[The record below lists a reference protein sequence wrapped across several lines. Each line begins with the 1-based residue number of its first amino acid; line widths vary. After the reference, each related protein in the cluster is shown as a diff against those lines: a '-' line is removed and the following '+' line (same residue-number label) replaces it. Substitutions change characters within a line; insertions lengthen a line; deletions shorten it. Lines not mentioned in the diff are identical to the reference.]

1 MGAVIRR
8 LAAAALAALALSG
21 CATQR
26 APSPLDPFEPVNRA
40 VFEFNDNADKFVF
53 KPVAEGYRAVLP
65 DVVRTGVRNFFSNL
79 RDPWIALNQL
89 MQGKVELA
97 LSDGWRFIV
106 NSTFGMAGLMDVA
119 TDMRLPK
126 HNEDFGQ
133 TLAVWGV
140 ETGPYLVIPI
150 WGPSNVRDG
159 VGLIADAY
167 TYLPWWIPEW
177 ADWSHRVAWQ
187 NSLTALD
194 FVNVRANLLDTTDL
208 LEQAALD
215 RYAFVRDAFFQ
226 RRRSLVYDGNPP
238 PQPPAGGG
246 ARSLAPPAGTSPPAA
261 QAPVAPAAARE
272 DAPLSATPGEN
283 AVPAE
288 RDETTSPLAQAPVAP
303 AAAREDAPLSAAP
316 EEDPGPAGPAAQ
328 IVEPR
333 IPANYDAVLAA
344 GAPHAA
350 DAAVP
355 SVVAAR

>member
-1 MGAVIRR
+1 MTGVIIRR
-8 LAAAALAALALSG
+8 LAAAALAALVLSG

-65 DVVRTGVRNFFSNL
+65 EVVRTGVRNFFSNL

-97 LSDGWRFIV
+97 LSDSWRFIV
-106 NSTFGMAGLMDVA
+106 NSTFGLGGLMDVA

-133 TLAVWGV
+133 TLGVWGLD
-140 ETGPYLVIPI
+140 TGPYIVIPI
-150 WGPSNVRDG
+150 WGPSNARDG
-159 VGLIADAY
+159 VGLVADAY
-167 TYLPWWIPEW
+167 TYLPWWIPDW

-187 NSLTALD
+187 NTLTAID
-194 FVNVRANLLDTTDL
+194 FVNIRANLLDTTDI

-238 PQPPAGGG
+238 PPAGGG
-246 ARSLAPPAGTSPPAA
+246 VRSHAPPADRPSSPEPATGEVA
-261 QAPVAPAAARE
+261 APAQE
-272 DAPLSATPGEN
+272 DDGSLN
-283 AVPAE
+283 AGLPAE
-288 RDETTSPLAQAPVAP
+288 LP
-303 AAAREDAPLSAAP
+303 ALP
-316 EEDPGPAGPAAQ
+316 Q
-328 IVEPR
+328 QVVEPR
-333 IPANYDAVLAA
+333 IPANYAAVLAA
-344 GAPHAA
+344 DTPPPAVAA
-350 DAAVP
+350 DVP
-355 SVVAAR
+355 PVAAAR

>member
-1 MGAVIRR
+1 MRGAIIRR
-8 LAAAALAALALSG
+8 LAAVALAALALSG

-65 DVVRTGVRNFFSNL
+65 EFARTGVRNFFSNL

-97 LSDGWRFIV
+97 LSDGWRFLV
-106 NSTFGMAGLMDVA
+106 NSTFGLGGLMDVA

-133 TLAVWGV
+133 TLAVWGLD
-140 ETGPYLVIPI
+140 TGPYIVIPI

-194 FVNVRANLLDTTDL
+194 FVNIRANLLDTTDI

-215 RYAFVRDAFFQ
+215 RYAFIRDAFFQ
-226 RRRSLVYDGNPP
+226 RRRNLVYDGNPP
-238 PQPPAGGG
+238 PVDSGP
-246 ARSLAPPAGTSPPAA
+246 RSHAPPAWPPPAPGA
-261 QAPVAPAAARE
+261 VHPAAPAPEDDGPVTAATE
-272 DAPLSATPGEN
+272 DA
-283 AVPAE
+283 AV
-288 RDETTSPLAQAPVAP
+288 SSLQV
-303 AAAREDAPLSAAP
+303 
-316 EEDPGPAGPAAQ
+316 
-328 IVEPR
+328 VEPR
-333 IPANYDAVLAA
+333 IPANYVAVLAA
-344 GAPHAA
+344 DAPP
-350 DAAVP
+350 AVEGEAP
-355 SVVAAR
+355 PVVAAR

>member
-1 MGAVIRR
+1 MTGIIIRR

-40 VFEFNDNADKFVF
+40 VFEFNDSADRFVF

-97 LSDGWRFIV
+97 LSDSWRFIV
-106 NSTFGMAGLMDVA
+106 NSTFGLGGLMDVA

-133 TLAVWGV
+133 TLGVWGV

-150 WGPSNVRDG
+150 WGPSNARDG
-159 VGLIADAY
+159 VGLVVDAY
-167 TYLPWWIPEW
+167 TYLPWWIPDW

-187 NSLTALD
+187 NSLTAVD
-194 FVNVRANLLDTTDL
+194 FVNIRANLLDTTDI

-238 PQPPAGGG
+238 PPAGGG
-246 ARSLAPPAGTSPPAA
+246 VRSHAPPADSPPSPGSAAAEVAAPAHEDDDSPSSASSEALLAPPR
-261 QAPVAPAAARE
+261 QV
-272 DAPLSATPGEN
+272 
-283 AVPAE
+283 
-288 RDETTSPLAQAPVAP
+288 
-303 AAAREDAPLSAAP
+303 
-316 EEDPGPAGPAAQ
+316 
-328 IVEPR
+328 VEPQ
-333 IPANYDAVLAA
+333 IPANYGAVLAA
-344 GAPHAA
+344 DTAPAVAA
-350 DAAVP
+350 DVLP
-355 SVVAAR
+355 VVAARQF

>member
-1 MGAVIRR
+1 MSGAIIRR
-8 LAAAALAALALSG
+8 IAAAALAALVLSG

-40 VFEFNDNADKFVF
+40 VFEFNDTADRFVF

-65 DVVRTGVRNFFSNL
+65 ELVRTGVRNFFSNL

-106 NSTFGMAGLMDVA
+106 NSTFGLGGLMDVA
-119 TDMRLPK
+119 TDMRLAK

-133 TLAVWGV
+133 TLGVWGLD
-140 ETGPYLVIPI
+140 TGPYIVIPI

-167 TYLPWWIPEW
+167 AYLPWWIPEW

-194 FVNVRANLLDTTDL
+194 FVNIRANLLDTTDL

-238 PQPPAGGG
+238 PPAGGG
-246 ARSLAPPAGTSPPAA
+246 VRSHAPPADLPPNPGRAA
-261 QAPVAPAAARE
+261 GEVAAHARE
-272 DAPLSATPGEN
+272 GDDRLSAVSPGDL
-283 AVPAE
+283 PAPP
-288 RDETTSPLAQAPVAP
+288 RQV
-303 AAAREDAPLSAAP
+303 
-316 EEDPGPAGPAAQ
+316 
-328 IVEPR
+328 VEPR
-333 IPANYDAVLAA
+333 IPANYAAVLEA
-344 GAPHAA
+344 GAPPVVAG
-350 DAAVP
+350 DTP
-355 SVVAAR
+355 PVVAAR

>member
-194 FVNVRANLLDTTDL
+194 FVNIRANLLDTTDL

-226 RRRSLVYDGNPP
+226 RRNSLVHDGNPP
-238 PQPPAGGG
+238 PPSGGG
-246 ARSLAPPAGTSPPAA
+246 ARSLAPPAGTSPPA
-261 QAPVAPAAARE
+261 
-272 DAPLSATPGEN
+272 
-283 AVPAE
+283 
-288 RDETTSPLAQAPVAP
+288 AQAPVAP

>member
-1 MGAVIRR
+1 MTGIIIRR

-40 VFEFNDNADKFVF
+40 VFEFNDSADRFVF

-97 LSDGWRFIV
+97 LSDSWRFIV
-106 NSTFGMAGLMDVA
+106 NSTFGLGGLMDVA

-133 TLAVWGV
+133 TLGVWGV
-140 ETGPYLVIPI
+140 ETGPYIVIPI
-150 WGPSNVRDG
+150 WGPSNARDG
-159 VGLIADAY
+159 VGLVADAY
-167 TYLPWWIPEW
+167 TYLPWWIPDW

-187 NSLTALD
+187 NSLTAVD
-194 FVNVRANLLDTTDL
+194 FVNIRANLLDTTDI

-238 PQPPAGGG
+238 PPAGGG
-246 ARSLAPPAGTSPPAA
+246 VRSHAPPADSPPSPGSAAAEVAAPAHEDDDSPSSASSEALLAPPR
-261 QAPVAPAAARE
+261 QV
-272 DAPLSATPGEN
+272 
-283 AVPAE
+283 
-288 RDETTSPLAQAPVAP
+288 
-303 AAAREDAPLSAAP
+303 
-316 EEDPGPAGPAAQ
+316 
-328 IVEPR
+328 VEPQ
-333 IPANYDAVLAA
+333 IPANYGAVLAA
-344 GAPHAA
+344 DTAPAVAA
-350 DAAVP
+350 DVLP
-355 SVVAAR
+355 VVAARQF

>member
-1 MGAVIRR
+1 MTGVIIRR
-8 LAAAALAALALSG
+8 LAAAALVALALSG

-65 DVVRTGVRNFFSNL
+65 EVVRTGVRNFFSNL

-97 LSDGWRFIV
+97 LSDSWRFIV
-106 NSTFGMAGLMDVA
+106 NSSFGLGGLMDVA

-133 TLAVWGV
+133 TLGVWGLD
-140 ETGPYLVIPI
+140 TGPYIVIPI

-159 VGLIADAY
+159 VGLVADAY

-177 ADWSHRVAWQ
+177 LDWSHRVAWQ
-187 NSLTALD
+187 NSLTAVD
-194 FVNVRANLLDTTDL
+194 FVNIRANLLDTTDI

-238 PQPPAGGG
+238 PPAGGG
-246 ARSLAPPAGTSPPAA
+246 VRSHAPPADPPPTPEPAA
-261 QAPVAPAAARE
+261 GEVAAPALE
-272 DAPLSATPGEN
+272 GDDS
-283 AVPAE
+283 
-288 RDETTSPLAQAPVAP
+288 
-303 AAAREDAPLSAAP
+303 LSAAS
-316 EEDPGPAGPAAQ
+316 PAEFPAPPQ
-328 IVEPR
+328 QVVEPR
-333 IPANYDAVLAA
+333 IPANYAAVLAA
-344 GAPHAA
+344 DIPPPAVAA
-350 DAAVP
+350 DAP
-355 SVVAAR
+355 PVVAAR